1 MGFLWRNELESASYL
16 SVIVDRLETHFIV
29 SEVGLTVSLVFSLV
43 LVATTRWHGRFTLD
57 ATRGVQK
64 FHSAP
69 TPRIGGLAIM
79 LGLFVA
85 CALSSDAQQALFAP
99 LLLASLPAFLFGMA
113 EDLTRR
119 VSIGMR
125 LFATMAS
132 GVLCWL
138 LTDVHILETGI
149 DPLDTALAWLP
160 LSVLF
165 TAFAVGGVANA
176 VNIID
181 GFNGLASGTVI
192 IGLVALGFI
201 ADGCG
206 DAELARLCF
215 LVCAVT
221 AGFFLVNFPFGK
233 LFLGDGGA
241 YLLGFLLSWL
251 SVMLVYRNPG
261 ISPWAPLL
269 ACAYPVFETVF
280 TIARRL
286 WCRRHPGQP
295 DSCHLHSLVKIAIT
309 GRYFRFLSASLRN
322 ACVSPFS
329 WAIAAVPAVLAVRFA
344 EDGAALLPATAASF
358 ALYLG
363 FYWYVAHAARAR
375 RRRAMRNGAR
385 VALPALAPEPEP
397 VQS

>member
-1 MGFLWRNELESASYL
+1 
-16 SVIVDRLETHFIV
+16 
-29 SEVGLTVSLVFSLV
+29 
-43 LVATTRWHGRFTLD
+43 
-57 ATRGVQK
+57 
-64 FHSAP
+64 
-69 TPRIGGLAIM
+69 M
-79 LGLFVA
+79 LGLIVA
-85 CALSSDAQQALFAP
+85 CAFSSPAQQTLFAP
-99 LLLASLPAFLFGMA
+99 LLLAALPAFLFGMA

-119 VSIGMR
+119 VSISAR
-125 LFATMAS
+125 LLATMVS
-132 GVLCWL
+132 GVSCWA
-138 LTDVHILETGI
+138 LTDVSILEIGI
-149 DPLDTALAWLP
+149 GPLDAMLAWLP

-181 GFNGLASGTVI
+181 GFNGLASGTVM

-201 ADGCG
+201 ADGVG
-206 DAELARLCF
+206 DAELASLCF
-215 LVCAVT
+215 VICAVT

-261 ISPWAPLL
+261 VSAWAPLL
-269 ACAYPVFETVF
+269 ACAYPIFETLF

-309 GRYFRFLSASLRN
+309 GRYFRALSAPLRN

-329 WAIAAVPAVLAVRFA
+329 WLIAALPAFLAVRFA
-344 EDGAALLPATAASF
+344 GNTGALLPSTLASF

-375 RRRAMRNGAR
+375 RRRVLRAQARAGA
-385 VALPALAPEPEP
+385 AIAALAAEPEP

>member
-1 MGFLWRNELESASYL
+1 VE
-16 SVIVDRLETHFIV
+16 RLETHFIV
-29 SEVGLTVSLVFSLV
+29 SEVGWIVSLVCSLI

-79 LGLFVA
+79 LGLIVA
-85 CALSSDAQQALFAP
+85 CAMSSHAQQALFTP
-99 LLLASLPAFLFGMA
+99 LLVAALPAFLFGMA

-125 LFATMAS
+125 LLATMAS
-132 GVLCWL
+132 GVACWA
-138 LTDVHILETGI
+138 LTDVRIISTGI
-149 DPLDTALAWLP
+149 VPFDAALDWLP

-215 LVCAVT
+215 LICAVT

-251 SVMLVYRNPG
+251 SVMLVYRNPDV
-261 ISPWAPLL
+261 SPWAPLL

-280 TIARRL
+280 TILRRL

-295 DSCHLHSLVKIAIT
+295 DSCHLHSLVKIAIA
-309 GRYFRFLSASLRN
+309 GRYFRAFSAPVRN
-322 ACVSPFS
+322 ALVSPFS
-329 WAIAAVPAVLAVRFA
+329 WLIAAVPALLAVRFA
-344 EDGAALLPATAASF
+344 GNTDALLFGTLASF
-358 ALYLG
+358 ALYLA

-375 RRRAMRNGAR
+375 RRRAMRTQAR
-385 VALPALAPEPEP
+385 TAAAMAALVPEPEP
-397 VQS
+397 LQS

>member
-1 MGFLWRNELESASYL
+1 
-16 SVIVDRLETHFIV
+16 
-29 SEVGLTVSLVFSLV
+29 LTVSLVFSLV

-99 LLLASLPAFLFGMA
+99 LLLAALPAFLFGMA

-119 VSIGMR
+119 VSVRAR
-125 LFATMAS
+125 LLATMAS
-132 GVLCWL
+132 GVLCWA
-138 LTDVHILETGI
+138 LTDVRILETGV
-149 DPLDTALAWLP
+149 DPIDTALTWLP

-206 DAELARLCF
+206 DAELARVCF

-241 YLLGFLLSWL
+241 YLLGFLLSCL
-251 SVMLVYRNPG
+251 SVMLVYRNPDV
-261 ISPWAPLL
+261 SPWAPLL

-280 TIARRL
+280 TIVRRL

-329 WAIAAVPAVLAVRFA
+329 WALAAVPAMLAVRFA
-344 EDGAALLPATAASF
+344 EDGAALPAATLASF

-375 RRRAMRNGAR
+375 RRRAMRSQDR
-385 VALPALAPEPEP
+385 VAAAMPALAPEPEP